1 MISKAL
7 SFLTG
12 YLNRE
17 LRMTF
22 GLDDDLVVASN
33 LTKMDGRVADNVNN
47 KIVLSVINIEQE
59 TSVKSGFHIK
69 AEGSSRNKVNPPLH
83 LNIYLLVSVN
93 FASNEYLE
101 ALRMLSAVIK
111 TFQASSLF
119 TKQSHPEISD
129 PLEKLTLE
137 IYNVPVNELSHI
149 WNGIGAK
156 YVPSTLYK
164 MRMIAESDE
173 KIKGEIPAV
182 TGLGSDTKTE

>member
-59 TSVKSGFHIK
+59 TSVKSGFPVK
-69 AEGSSRNKVNPPLH
+69 AQGSTKKGIASPLH
-83 LNIYLLVSVN
+83 LNIYLMVSVN
-93 FASNEYLE
+93 FASTEYLE

-119 TKQSHPEISD
+119 TKQSHPEMSD
-129 PLEKLTLE
+129 SLEKLTLE
-137 IYNVPVNELSHI
+137 TYNIPVNELSHI
-149 WNGIGAK
+149 WDGIGAK
-156 YVPSTLYK
+156 YIPSTLYK
-164 MRMIAESDE
+164 MRMITLTDT
-173 KIKGEIPAV
+173 KIRNEIPGV
-182 TGLGSDTKTE
+182 TGVEGETKS